1 MNLWTAEQMVRALVR
16 EIDPAR
22 ERELSPEGFEALVN
36 ELAMDLLEQIQEVQ
50 TLNQGEPVAAAEVLE
65 VATEAAKGSLRERLQ
80 AEKLKRPSTP

>member
-1 MNLWTAEQMVRALVR
+1 MNLWTAEQTVRALVR

-22 ERELSPEGFEALVN
+22 ERELSPEGFEALVK

-50 TLNQGEPVAAAEVLE
+50 TLNQGEPVTAPEVLE

-80 AEKLKRPSTP
+80 AEKLKRPSAR